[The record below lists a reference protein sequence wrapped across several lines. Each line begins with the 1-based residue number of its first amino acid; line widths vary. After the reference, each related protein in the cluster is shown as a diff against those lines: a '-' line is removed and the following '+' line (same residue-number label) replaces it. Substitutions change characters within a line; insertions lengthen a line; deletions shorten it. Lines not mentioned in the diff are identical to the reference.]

1 MLQLQLLLTK
11 TKRCQRITPVLRNLH
26 WVPVA
31 KRSDCKILTITK
43 WMAPSYISYLLQLHR
58 SVWLCFASWGLFFF
72 GSTCNQTQAYS
83 ARSFS
88 DSRCPLSPT
97 FLVCRLQKK
106 CPNFLQRGLKESF
119 KSTCVVNQC
128 TLTFS
133 DFTCFRIPY
142 NYRLLRILS
151 YLRYYWSYLVCRSY
165 VMFIVQIF
173 NKLFISSF

>member
-1 MLQLQLLLTK
+1 MGSCRQKEWLQDSNYNQMNGSVLHLLSTAASSIRMTLF
-11 TKRCQRITPVLRNLH
+11 C
-26 WVPVA
+26 
-31 KRSDCKILTITK
+31 ILGT
-43 WMAPSYISYLLQLHR
+43 L
-58 SVWLCFASWGLFFF
+58 FF

-106 CPNFLQRGLKESF
+106 CPKFLQRGLKESF

-165 VMFIVQIF
+165 IMFIVQIC